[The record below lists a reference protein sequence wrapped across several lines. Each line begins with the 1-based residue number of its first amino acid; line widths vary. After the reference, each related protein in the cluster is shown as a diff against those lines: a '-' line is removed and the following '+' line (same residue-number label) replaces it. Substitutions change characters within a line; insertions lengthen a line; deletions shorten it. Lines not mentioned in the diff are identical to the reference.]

1 MGQRLTT
8 IENCAKAAQ
17 LGLKVTAPGTPHLK
31 KPFAADLL
39 LKLSTKAVLKVVE
52 EGLFLDGNQ
61 TLGEDFSDLSPQARM
76 SQGSLLEHVQLKV
89 RESGVSQ
96 RKIARQ
102 FGIAQQSVNTF
113 LHSDNVNTKTLEMYA
128 KVFAPSLYRGL
139 QSSSDL
145 EASREVLDG
154 AAEACG
160 HVED

>member
-1 MGQRLTT
+1 
-8 IENCAKAAQ
+8 

-39 LKLSTKAVLKVVE
+39 LKLSTKAVIKVVE

-61 TLGEDFSDLSPQARM
+61 TLDEDFSDLSPQARM

-102 FGIAQQSVNTF
+102 FGIAQQSVNNF

-139 QSSSDL
+139 QSSSER
-145 EASREVLDG
+145 EANCDEPEG
-154 AAEACG
+154 AVGVCL
-160 HVED
+160 HVDD